1 MYKQHTLRFEFKN
14 KAGAFDKEGN
24 DKITF
29 SNIKATVSLDGVIGR
44 TGTSASVSIYGLSLE
59 RIAELS
65 GRANGSM
72 AAPQNIDMGIY
83 ADDAMVFYGG
93 MTASIANMNQ
103 APDSCLS
110 ITAIADAELRNKAVS
125 PFTARGA
132 QSLTDVINAICTAA
146 GYEAV
151 FGDGVNGMTTS
162 GSPHFEGSV
171 FDQLHQVCSGY
182 GLAMSVT
189 PPGKAEFW
197 PSNAQRDDVVPFIS
211 SEYGLIGYPVFA
223 AGGVMFQT
231 QYSSLL
237 SIGRYI
243 ELKTEVPWASGRYQ
257 LSTVRHELS
266 SWIAGGP
273 WHSICTANR
282 TDKDR
287 QEAQSATGY

>member
-14 KAGAFDKEGN
+14 KAGAFDKAGN
-24 DKITF
+24 DKITI
-29 SNIKATVSLDGVIGR
+29 SNIKATVSLNGVIGR
-44 TGTSASVSIYGLSLE
+44 TGTSAEVSLYGLSLE

-65 GRANGSM
+65 GRTNGNMS
-72 AAPQNIDMGIY
+72 PDQNIDIGIY
-83 ADDAMVFYGG
+83 ADDTLVFYGG

-125 PFTARGA
+125 PFTAKGS
-132 QSLTDVINAICTAA
+132 QNLTDVINAICTAA

-151 FGDGVNGMTTS
+151 FGDGVNGMITS

-197 PSNAQRDDVVPFIS
+197 PSNVQRDDVVPFIS

-266 SWIAGGP
+266 SWVTGGP

-282 TDKDR
+282 TEEDR
-287 QEAQSATGY
+287 AEAQSANR

>member
-1 MYKQHTLRFEFKN
+1 MYKQHSLRFEFKN
-14 KAGAFDKEGN
+14 KTGAFDKAGN
-24 DKITF
+24 DKITII
-29 SNIKATVSLDGVIGR
+29 NVKATVSLNGVIGR
-44 TGTSASVSIYGLSLE
+44 TGTSAEVSLYGLSLE
-59 RIAELS
+59 RISELS
-65 GRANGSM
+65 GRANGSTSNT
-72 AAPQNIDMGIY
+72 QNINVGIF
-83 ADDAMVFYGG
+83 ADDILVFYGV

-125 PFTARGA
+125 PFTAKGS

-151 FGDGVNGMTTS
+151 FGEGVNGMTTS

-182 GLAMSVT
+182 GLAMTVT

-197 PSNAQRDDVVPFIS
+197 PSNSQRDNVVPYIS

-266 SWIAGGP
+266 SWITGGP

-282 TDKDR
+282 TAEER
-287 QEAQSATGY
+287 MEAQRVNG

>member
-1 MYKQHTLRFEFKN
+1 MYKQHDLRFEFKN
-14 KAGAFDKEGN
+14 KTSTFDKSGN
-24 DKITF
+24 DKITI
-29 SNIKATVSLDGVIGR
+29 SNIKATVSLNGVIGR
-44 TGTSASVSIYGLSLE
+44 TGTSTEISLYGLSLD
-59 RIAELS
+59 RIADLS
-65 GRANGSM
+65 GRANGNM
-72 AAPQNIDMGIY
+72 ASPQSIDVGVY
-83 ADDAMVFYGG
+83 ADDTLVFYGG

-110 ITAIADAELRNKAVS
+110 ITAVADAELRNKAVS
-125 PFTARGA
+125 PFSAQGA
-132 QSLTDVINAICTAA
+132 QSLTDVINAICSAA

-151 FGDGVNGMTTS
+151 FGDGVKGMTTS

-182 GLAMSVT
+182 GLAMTIT

-197 PSNAQRDDVVPFIS
+197 PSNTQRDDVIPFIS

-243 ELKTEVPWASGRYQ
+243 ELKTEIPWASGRYQ

-266 SWIAGGP
+266 SWITDGP

-282 TDKDR
+282 TEEDR
-287 QEAQSATGY
+287 MEAQGGNG